1 MADLYADQVAS
12 IGEKI
17 KSLQQNSIEN
27 YDDMA
32 QTITSKYNKLL
43 SGYDTKWKSVQDAGE
58 EDIAGILGAKGVYK
72 SGKKVYEGFK
82 NIGKKKPKPGDKD
95 KPDGDG
101 DDTNTPDTSAP
112 DGSAGSGSG
121 AGNNPNANAQ
131 QQPQPDPD
139 ASSGGGGVDAPDPA
153 LGGGGGGGGG
163 AASTPD
169 ATPTPATSTAPNP
182 QAGPD
187 GVDAHPDDMGGD
199 LVDEQTDNLAV
210 SSMRGGAGPADLPDE
225 AEGFFRGLANR
236 FYQSAGQKGQQIKS
250 FFSRSAGDT
259 AGDAAGG
266 DAAAAAAAGTDAAAA
281 AGGSGAAATFT
292 TGEAV
297 LGAIP
302 GVGEIALA
310 LGGLVAIGEGIYH
323 LFHHPKAPAA
333 PPEIAPLQAPQ
344 ALLQKYSAALPSVD
358 SSVDRAASVS
368 SF

>member
-12 IGEKI
+12 ISDKI
-17 KSLQQNSIEN
+17 KGLQQTQVNN

-32 QTITSKYNKLL
+32 DTITSKYNKLL

-58 EDIAGILGAKGVYK
+58 EDIAGILGAKGIYK
-72 SGKKVYEGFK
+72 SYKKVKEGFDK
-82 NIGKKKPKPGDKD
+82 IGKKKKPD

-112 DGSAGSGSG
+112 DGSAGNGTG
-121 AGNNPNANAQ
+121 ANQNPNTDAN
-131 QQPQPDPD
+131 QQPQPDTD
-139 ASSGGGGVDAPDPA
+139 ASSGGGGPDAPDPA
-153 LGGGGGGGGG
+153 LGSGGGGGGG

-169 ATPTPATSTAPNP
+169 ATPTPASSTAPNT
-182 QAGPD
+182 QSGPD

-199 LVDEQTDNLAV
+199 LVEEQTDNLAI
-210 SSMRGGAGPADLPDE
+210 SSMRGGAGPADLPE
-225 AEGFFRGLANR
+225 ETEGFFRGLANR

-250 FFSRSAGDT
+250 FFNRSAGDT

-266 DAAAAAAAGTDAAAA
+266 DAAAAATTATTDAAAA
-281 AGGSGAAATFT
+281 SGAGATFT

-302 GVGEIALA
+302 GIGEVALA

-333 PPEIAPLQAPQ
+333 PPEMAPLQAPQ

-358 SSVDRAASVS
+358 SSVDRSASVS

>member
-12 IGEKI
+12 IGDRI
-17 KSLQQNSIEN
+17 KTLQGQQVQN

-32 QTITSKYNKLL
+32 ETITSKYQKVL

-58 EDIAGILGAKGVYK
+58 EDIAGILGAKGVYA
-72 SGKKVYEGFK
+72 SYKKVKEGFK
-82 NIGKKKPKPGDKD
+82 NIGKKK
-95 KPDGDG
+95 KPDAPDG

-131 QQPQPDPD
+131 QQAQPDAD
-139 ASSGGGGVDAPDPA
+139 ASTGGGGPDAPDPA
-153 LGGGGGGGGG
+153 LGGGGGGGG
-163 AASTPD
+163 AATTTPD
-169 ATPTPATSTAPNP
+169 ATITPGTTTAPNP
-182 QAGPD
+182 QARPD
-187 GVDAHPDDMGGD
+187 EFDYHPEDLDGD
-199 LVDEQTDNLAV
+199 LMEDSNLPLA
-210 SSMRGGAGPADLPDE
+210 SLRGGAGPATTEE
-225 AEGFFRGLANR
+225 AEGFFRGIANR
-236 FYQSAGQKGQQIKS
+236 FYQAAGQKGQQLKS
-250 FFSRSAGDT
+250 FFNRSAGDT

-266 DAAAAAAAGTDAAAA
+266 EAATAAAAGTDAAAA
-281 AGGSGAAATFT
+281 GGSGVATTFT

-310 LGGLVAIGEGIYH
+310 VGGLVAIGEGIYH

-344 ALLQKYSAALPSVD
+344 QLLMKYSAALPSVD